1 MSIVCA
7 ARKHGEIAISA
18 DTMTKFGALNA
29 DATYRENSSKLLRVN
44 DSVIGSVGWCAIS
57 SVLEHLIRRDKKLFR
72 LGNRMEIMSTLLE
85 LHPRLKREY
94 FLESYEERD
103 QPVES
108 TQLHLMIVNAGG
120 IYEVCS
126 YRSVSEYKTFWAVGS
141 GRRIALG
148 AMHAT
153 YRSAKSARAIAE
165 AGVRAAAEFDDSCGL
180 PLRTKI
186 VRSSR

>member
-7 ARKHGEIAISA
+7 ARKNGEIAISA
-18 DTMTKFGALNA
+18 DTMTKYGALNA
-29 DATYRENSSKLLRVN
+29 AANYRENSSKLLRVN
-44 DSVIGSVGWCAIS
+44 DSVIGSVGWCAIT
-57 SVLEHLIRRDKKLFR
+57 SVLEHLVRREKKLFR
-72 LGNRMEIMSTLLE
+72 FGNRLEIMSSLLE

-94 FLESYEERD
+94 FLESYEQRD

-108 TQLHLMIVNAGG
+108 TQLHLMIVNPGG

-126 YRSVSEYKTFWAVGS
+126 FRSVSEYKTFWAVGS
-141 GRRIALG
+141 GRRVALG

-153 YRSAKSARAIAE
+153 YRSAKSARAVVE

-180 PLRTKI
+180 PLRSRI
-186 VRSSR
+186 IRSAG